1 VHEVIIS
8 RGYWLFDTPC
18 CQELWEAVLGAD
30 ANKSGFRGGRR
41 PVETVDW
48 HDAVRFSKEL
58 NKLKK
63 GLNLR
68 LPREAEWEYACRAGT
83 AGSRY
88 GKLEDVAWYDGNSG
102 KVTHDVG
109 QLVANAWGLHDM
121 LGNVWE
127 WCLDGQRDYT
137 EASLTDP
144 DGGSGARRVI
154 RGGGWLDD
162 ARGVRAASRDA
173 NHAGYRFF
181 DLGFRCLSSEME
193 EEGAEQVEQGR
204 SGAKQSEGGAEQAS
218 PASARKPGL
227 FGEIT
232 KRLRKA
238 ISRKPKKKK

>member
-1 VHEVIIS
+1 M
-8 RGYWLFDTPC
+8 
-18 CQELWEAVLGAD
+18 LGAD

-41 PVETVDW
+41 PVETVNW

-68 LPREAEWEYACRAGT
+68 LPTEAEWEYACRAGK
-83 AGSRY
+83 AESRY

-127 WCLDGQRDYT
+127 WCLDGQRYYT

-144 DGGSGARRVI
+144 DGGSGAGRVV
-154 RGGGWLDD
+154 RGGSWYEV
-162 ARGVRAASRDA
+162 ARDVRAAIRYA
-173 NHAGYRFF
+173 YHAGDRYGA
-181 DLGFRCLSSEME
+181 LGFRCLSSEME

-218 PASARKPGL
+218 LRARENLGFL
-227 FGEIT
+227 A
-232 KRLRKA
+232 R
-238 ISRKPKKKK
+238 SQSD